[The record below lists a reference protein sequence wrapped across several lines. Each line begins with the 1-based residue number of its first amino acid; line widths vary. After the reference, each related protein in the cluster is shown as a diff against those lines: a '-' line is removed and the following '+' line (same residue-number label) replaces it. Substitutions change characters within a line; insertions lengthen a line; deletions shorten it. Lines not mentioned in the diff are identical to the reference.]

1 MRDHVRFRSAEFTP
15 PDVEPGQINPERYG
29 YALATWVA
37 RRLTDRGFAVEDPIP
52 EDWGWLLG
60 AESNGRIVRIGCG
73 NVDGSVTEW
82 LIWLDVVRTGLL
94 ARLLGRGSASG
105 GPNAAYGIAAA
116 IHSALH
122 ASPGADKIE
131 WFRVGSQ
138 GEELDH
144 AETPI

>member
-1 MRDHVRFRSAEFTP
+1 MRDHVRFRSSEFTP
-15 PDVEPGQINPERYG
+15 PDVEPGQINTDRFG
-29 YALATWVA
+29 YTLATWVA
-37 RRLTDRGFAVEDPIP
+37 ARLKERGFEADPPVP
-52 EDWGWLLG
+52 EDWGWILG
-60 AESNGRIVRIGCG
+60 VVHDGRIVRIGCG

-82 LIWLDVVRTGLL
+82 LIWVDVVRRGLL
-94 ARLLGRGSASG
+94 ARLLGRGGSST

-122 ASPGADKIE
+122 ASPDAEDIE
-131 WFRVGSQ
+131 WFRVGRR

>member
-1 MRDHVRFRSAEFTP
+1 MRNRVRFRSTEFTP
-15 PDVEPGQINPERYG
+15 PDIEPGQVDIARYG

-37 RRLTDRGFAVEDPIP
+37 KRLTERGFEVDFPVP
-52 EDWGWLLG
+52 DDWGWLLG
-60 AESNGRIVRIGCG
+60 VATDGHVVRVGCG
-73 NVDGSVTEW
+73 NVEGSVTEW
-82 LIWLDVVRTGLL
+82 LIWFDVARRGPLT
-94 ARLLGRGSASG
+94 RLLGRGAASA

-122 ASPGADKIE
+122 ASPQARDIE
-131 WFRVGSQ
+131 WFRVGAR